1 MQKVLDQIS
10 EKMARAFADAGYD
23 PSYGRVTV
31 SNRPDLCE
39 YQCNGAL
46 AAAKQY
52 HCAPIQIARAVAA
65 QLDQKD
71 YDLVEAVM
79 PGFINLKLSGAFLR
93 EYLEAMRTE
102 PDFGTEKLGAGKTV
116 AVDYGGANVAQPL
129 HIGHLRPAIIG
140 EALKRLHRYLGYR
153 TIGDVHLGD
162 WGLQMGLIIA
172 ELHRRQPELPY
183 FDETFTGPYPTEPPF
198 ARSELGAIY
207 PTASAAT
214 TEGEEVARAAPATGL
229 SGSIL

>member
-10 EKMARAFADAGYD
+10 EKMARAFTDAGYD

-52 HCAPIQIARAVAA
+52 HCAPIQIARAVAT

-102 PDFGTEKLGAGKTV
+102 PDFGTEKIGAGKTV
-116 AVDYGGANVAQPL
+116 VVDYGGANVAKPL

-140 EALKRLHRYLGYR
+140 EALKRLHR
-153 TIGDVHLGD
+153 
-162 WGLQMGLIIA
+162 
-172 ELHRRQPELPY
+172 
-183 FDETFTGPYPTEPPF
+183 
-198 ARSELGAIY
+198 
-207 PTASAAT
+207 
-214 TEGEEVARAAPATGL
+214 
-229 SGSIL
+229 